1 MKEYY
6 TGNIYKT
13 PEGHKSSVWDFIL
26 LRSRLYFYL
35 KVITN
40 IIKYNFKFARKGLY
54 TPEIWARESNDI
66 LRIAEASGGKVE
78 ITGIDNI
85 RKLKGEPVVFVGNH
99 MGLLETLILP
109 SIIDPINTMTF
120 VVKSSLVEM
129 PLLGKIIGSTNPIV
143 VGRENPRED
152 LMKVISE
159 GIYNLR
165 NNISVLLFP
174 QSTRQQFLDRKK
186 FNSLGVKLAL
196 RGNVRIVPLALKTD
210 FVEQGKLIKDI
221 GKLNREKTVYIKF
234 GEPLKIEGNGKAEH
248 EVIIE
253 FISENLKKWGGK
265 VQ

>member
-13 PEGHKSSVWDFIL
+13 PDGHKSSVWDSIL
-26 LRSRLYFYL
+26 LGSRLYFYL
-35 KVITN
+35 SVIKN
-40 IIKYNFKFARKGLY
+40 IIKYNFKYARKGLY
-54 TPEIWARESNDI
+54 TSEIWARESNDI
-66 LRIAEASGGKVE
+66 LRISEASGAKFE
-78 ITGIDNI
+78 IKGLDNI
-85 RKLKGEPVVFVGNH
+85 RNLKNEPVVFVGNH

-109 SIIDPINTMTF
+109 SIIDPINSMTF

-159 GIYNLR
+159 GIDNLK

-174 QSTRQQFLDRKK
+174 QSTRQPFFDRKK
-186 FNSLGVKLAL
+186 FNSLGVKLAI

-210 FVEQGKLIKDI
+210 FVEQGRFIKDF
-221 GKLNREKTVYIKF
+221 GKLNRKKTVYITF
-234 GEPLKIEGNGKAEH
+234 GEPLKLEGNGKAEH
-248 EVIIE
+248 EQIIE
-253 FISENLKKWGGK
+253 FISENIKKWGGK
-265 VQ
+265 VI